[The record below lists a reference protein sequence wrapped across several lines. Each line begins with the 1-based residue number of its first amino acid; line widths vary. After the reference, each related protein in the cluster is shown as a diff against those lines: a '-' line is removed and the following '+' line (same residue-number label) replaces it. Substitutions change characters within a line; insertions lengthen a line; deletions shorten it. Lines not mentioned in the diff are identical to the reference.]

1 MNSPLDIAVF
11 ACLTMA
17 FYSCVRLG
25 EFTVKSKDAFNPVE
39 HITRKSVRYETDRK
53 GNKVIVIFVPR
64 TKTCPRGEDVAFAA
78 QAGATD
84 PYSAFERHLQ
94 FNNPDAKQ
102 HLFAHRIRNG
112 TLTPLTR
119 SEFLNRINNASA
131 IAGFPARQ
139 GHSIR
144 IGSTLEYLL
153 RGVPFETVKQIGR
166 WKSEAFTK
174 YLRKHAQILAPYLQD
189 SSLSIHH
196 EFSRLVA

>member
-1 MNSPLDIAVF
+1 
-11 ACLTMA
+11 MA

-112 TLTPLTR
+112 TLTPLT
-119 SEFLNRINNASA
+119 
-131 IAGFPARQ
+131 
-139 GHSIR
+139 SIR
-144 IGSTLEYLL
+144 ILESN
-153 RGVPFETVKQIGR
+153 Q
-166 WKSEAFTK
+166 
-174 YLRKHAQILAPYLQD
+174 
-189 SSLSIHH
+189 
-196 EFSRLVA
+196 